1 MCKKVYILKANTI
14 IEIPKYDITSENIH
28 YIVQKEIGIV
38 FTKVL
43 EDAGVYKRTPDGIAA
58 FNRFIDN
65 L

>member
-1 MCKKVYILKANTI
+1 MLF
-14 IEIPKYDITSENIH
+14 
-28 YIVQKEIGIV
+28 VQEEIGIV
-38 FTKVL
+38 FIKVL

>member
-1 MCKKVYILKANTI
+1 MYILKAKTI

-28 YIVQKEIGIV
+28 SIVQKEI
-38 FTKVL
+38 
-43 EDAGVYKRTPDGIAA
+43 GIAA

>member
-1 MCKKVYILKANTI
+1 MLF
-14 IEIPKYDITSENIH
+14 
-28 YIVQKEIGIV
+28 VQNEIGIV

-43 EDAGVYKRTPDGIAA
+43 EDAGVYKRTPDGIVA

>member
-1 MCKKVYILKANTI
+1 MLF
-14 IEIPKYDITSENIH
+14 
-28 YIVQKEIGIV
+28 VQKEIGIV

-43 EDAGVYKRTPDGIAA
+43 EDAGVYKRTQDEIAA

>member
-1 MCKKVYILKANTI
+1 MKAKTI
-14 IEIPKYDITSENIH
+14 IEIPKYDITWENIH
-28 YIVQKEIGIV
+28 SIVQKEIGIV

>member
-1 MCKKVYILKANTI
+1 MTLRRRIFILSCK
-14 IEIPKYDITSENIH
+14 
-28 YIVQKEIGIV
+28 KEIGIV

>member
-1 MCKKVYILKANTI
+1 MKAKTI
-14 IEIPKYDITSENIH
+14 IEIPKYDSASENIH
-28 YIVQKEIGIV
+28 SIVQKEIGIV

-43 EDAGVYKRTPDGIAA
+43 EGAGVYKRTSDGIAA